1 MTRMTSFHNERALI
15 IFAGEAATDFAENP
29 KHQSFG
35 DIYTPGSLI
44 ALRWGL
50 DKDCVLVIKLDEY
63 WENVNF
69 QNCVEVKL

>member
-1 MTRMTSFHNERALI
+1 MTRMTSFFDEQALI
-15 IFAGEAATDFAENP
+15 LFAAEAARDFEANP

-35 DIYTPGSLI
+35 DIDTPGSLI
-44 ALRWGL
+44 AVRWGL

-69 QNCVEVKL
+69 QNCVGVKL